1 MSLKKSVGN
10 IKKRDRSWES
20 SENGKAS
27 ARRWYA
33 KSPHAMYS
41 LYKKSSK
48 KRGLEFSVEKQDFI
62 QMLSQPCRY
71 CGAEASENP
80 SNRNGLD
87 RVDNEIGYAVT
98 NLVPCCFRC
107 NQMKGK
113 LCVEAFLSH
122 IERIYAHA
130 AQKK

>member
-1 MSLKKSVGN
+1 MSLRKSDGN
-10 IKKRDRSWES
+10 IRKRDRSWES

-27 ARRWYA
+27 SRRWYA

-48 KRGLEFSVEKQDFI
+48 KRGLEFSIEKEVFVE
-62 QMLSQPCRY
+62 MLSQPCHY
-71 CGAEASENP
+71 CGAKASDNHAK
-80 SNRNGLD
+80 RNGLD
-87 RVDNEIGYAVT
+87 RVHNEVGYVLG

-113 LCVEAFLSH
+113 LSVLDFITH
-122 IERIYAHA
+122 IRKVCDYAT
-130 AQKK
+130 KES